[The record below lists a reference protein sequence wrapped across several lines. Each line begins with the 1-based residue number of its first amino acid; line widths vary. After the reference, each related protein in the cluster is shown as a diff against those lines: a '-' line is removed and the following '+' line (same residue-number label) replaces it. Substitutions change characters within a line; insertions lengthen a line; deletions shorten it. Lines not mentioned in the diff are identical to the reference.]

1 MSCTIQF
8 LWPLLSSS
16 MDQKPRDSAT
26 GKERYQLDISGSN
39 VHPNSVKLKSATF
52 FKALLLYG
60 YEKLGWGERGDEG
73 SNH

>member
-8 LWPLLSSS
+8 LWPLLSSC
-16 MDQKPRDSAT
+16 MDQKSRDSAT

-52 FKALLLYG
+52 LKALLNG

>member
-16 MDQKPRDSAT
+16 MVQKPRDSGT

-39 VHPNSVKLKSATF
+39 VHSNSVKLKSPTF
-52 FKALLLYG
+52 LTALLYG